1 MIMTI
6 EDRAD
11 RRKEKE
17 SGRVREVRTV
27 AAVTIIRP
35 EEDREAEREEIEVP
49 EVSVMR
55 SNQFMIE

>member
-27 AAVTIIRP
+27 AAVTIIHP

-55 SNQFMIE
+55 SNKFMIE